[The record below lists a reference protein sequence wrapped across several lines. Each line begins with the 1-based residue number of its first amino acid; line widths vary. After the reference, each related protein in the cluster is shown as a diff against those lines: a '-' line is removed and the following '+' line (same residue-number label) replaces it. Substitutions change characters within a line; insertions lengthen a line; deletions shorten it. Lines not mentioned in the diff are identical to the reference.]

1 MVTVFCLKKQNTVI
15 QVVPRYLKELVF
27 FFVRGPLSLV
37 FEAVH
42 VGEMVCTE
50 FSGLTRLVGIR
61 NQVRGCGGSSEN
73 AFALIR
79 RGCFGTL
86 REALG

>member
-1 MVTVFCLKKQNTVI
+1 M
-15 QVVPRYLKELVF
+15 
-27 FFVRGPLSLV
+27 V
-37 FEAVH
+37 FEVMH
-42 VGEMVCTE
+42 IREMVCTE

-61 NQVRGCGGSSEN
+61 NQVRGCKGSSEN
-73 AFALIR
+73 AFALIK

>member
-1 MVTVFCLKKQNTVI
+1 M

-27 FFVRGPLSLV
+27 SFVKGPLSLV
-37 FEAVH
+37 FEAIH
-42 VGEMVCTE
+42 IGEMACTE

-61 NQVRGCGGSSEN
+61 NQVRGCKGSSEN
-73 AFALIR
+73 AFALLK
-79 RGCFGTL
+79 RGYFGTL